1 MKNNTTGL
9 ATILALATAF
19 ISGVS
24 LFVNKF
30 AVSAIKD
37 PILFATLKNSLVAVF
52 IIGIML
58 VFKRWNE
65 IRLLTRSQWL
75 KLFAVGAIGG
85 ALPFALFFWGLAQT
99 SAVNGAFIHKTLFL
113 WVAFLAIPFLKER
126 MVWQQWAGIILVFVG
141 NLFIGGFTE
150 FKFNAGEAAIL
161 AATILWAIE
170 NIVAKKALVDISSMT
185 VGAAR
190 MVIGSVLLI
199 GYVAIFGNFAP
210 VFALTPTQGGWII
223 LTGVF
228 LTGYVLTWYAALK
241 RAPATFVA
249 TLLVPATLITNI
261 LSALFITHTLTG
273 RDLTSAVMYGTGI
286 FLIVFFANRIKIVPY
301 LQPRKL

>member
-1 MKNNTTGL
+1 MKKDIIGV

-24 LFVNKF
+24 FFVNKF
-30 AVSAIKD
+30 AVDAMKD

-52 IIGIML
+52 IIGVML

-65 IRLLTRSQWL
+65 IRSLTKRQWL
-75 KLFAVGAIGG
+75 KLFAIGVIGG
-85 ALPFALFFWGLAQT
+85 SLPFALFFWGFAQT

-113 WVAFLAIPFLKER
+113 WVALLAIPFLKER
-126 MVWQQWAGIILVFVG
+126 MVWQQWAGVTIVFVG
-141 NLFIGGFTE
+141 NLFIGGFTG
-150 FKFNAGEAAIL
+150 FKFNIGEMMIL

-170 NIVAKKALVDISSMT
+170 NIIAKKALADISGVT

-190 MVIGSVLLI
+190 MVIGSALLI
-199 GYVAIFGNFAP
+199 GYTAIFGSFVP
-210 VFALTPTQGGWII
+210 VFTLTPTQWGWTI
-223 LTGVF
+223 LTSVF

-249 TLLVPATLITNI
+249 TLLVPATLVTNV

-273 RDLTSAVMYGTGI
+273 QDLASAVVYGLGI
-286 FLIVFFANRIKIVPY
+286 FLVIFFAKQIEVVSY
-301 LQPRKL
+301 PRLREL